1 MRFQIHESC
10 WNRGRPRSRLTRD
23 MHKLKERLFTDFV
36 AFQRIETLKH
46 KLLDSTIV
54 LVNEAL
60 NSFAELVKF
69 LLRNEVIEKLAELN
83 EHHIP
88 KLLVV
93 AVSQLVFES
102 LTGKSVAACKFEKVC
117 AQVCIVPGK
126 LEICPHLSGVQFY
139 LSRDFLLRLLFV
151 R

>member
-1 MRFQIHESC
+1 
-10 WNRGRPRSRLTRD
+10 

-46 KLLDSTIV
+46 KLLDSAII

-60 NSFAELVKF
+60 NGFAELVKF

-93 AVSQLVFES
+93 A
-102 LTGKSVAACKFEKVC
+102 AC
-117 AQVCIVPGK
+117 
-126 LEICPHLSGVQFY
+126 
-139 LSRDFLLRLLFV
+139 
-151 R
+151 